1 LWMPPPAEAF
11 RHSWKLTAN
20 LTISRKS
27 AKKHA
32 TGSLL
37 RVWVDLRRNPAKI
50 PLKGIHSER
59 PFKNVNFC
67 LSSRKAIILT
77 TGIHWV
83 FRGLKFEP
91 DAEIEQKGAFCKGL
105 TVENINAMKGK
116 NPFPVSKTRVIFN
129 QHWLDLTIANAR
141 IQDRSPR
148 NSHPAS
154 DLPAFPQNHLEGKR
168 LPRD

>member
-1 LWMPPPAEAF
+1 MFERISSLLSNTIRHGHGTAQIKASANSDKGKGTKHGGDFCGPWRLWMPPPAEAF

-91 DAEIEQKGAFCKGL
+91 DAEIEQKGAFFKGL
-105 TVENINAMKGK
+105 PDAQ
-116 NPFPVSKTRVIFN
+116 SRVN
-129 QHWLDLTIANAR
+129 RTLAR
-141 IQDRSPR
+141 TEC
-148 NSHPAS
+148 AS
-154 DLPAFPQNHLEGKR
+154 GCD
-168 LPRD
+168 